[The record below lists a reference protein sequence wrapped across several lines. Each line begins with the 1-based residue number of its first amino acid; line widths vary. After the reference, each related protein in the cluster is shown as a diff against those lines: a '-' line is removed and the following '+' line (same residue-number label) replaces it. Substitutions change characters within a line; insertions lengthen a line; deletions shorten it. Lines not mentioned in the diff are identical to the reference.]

1 MKVRPIQ
8 GIPGLPRGPLK
19 TVINKELRDLVE
31 REVNKGI
38 QLGEPGPVYAEP
50 EVDNGSFRA
59 SIMSEFE
66 NLIGTLE
73 MLATQSQNIASQ
85 LGCRHGLPKREN
97 LPDVK
102 QLGGFFPEL
111 TDAMMRAAQAS
122 SEVHGFLSM
131 IEREVS
137 PDLRKKVKDV
147 R

>member
-38 QLGEPGPVYAEP
+38 QLGEPGPVYADP
-50 EVDNGSFRA
+50 ENAGSFRA

-85 LGCRHGLPKREN
+85 LGCRHDPLKREH
-97 LPDVK
+97 LPDVE

-111 TDAMMRAAQAS
+111 TGALMRASQAS
-122 SEVHGFLSM
+122 SEIHSFLST
-131 IEREVS
+131 IEKEIS
-137 PDLRKKVKDV
+137 PDLRKKIKDV